1 MKRKRS
7 AVLMIAGVFLIVGAL
22 GLAMSNLY
30 EEQRGE
36 AYARQISNVLEERV
50 IAPVAVTETSQADVK
65 TMQTVCLEGQEY
77 IGVIEIPSLS
87 LELPV
92 QKECSDAQLKA
103 SPCRYSGSFL
113 NDSMILAGHNYKKHF
128 GSLSALQRG
137 DEVVFTDV
145 TGQIYHYAV
154 MEITSLDAYDTEEM
168 QSGDWDLTLFTCNF
182 DGQKRITVRCERLVR
197 G

>member
-7 AVLMIAGVFLIVGAL
+7 AVLMIVGAL

-87 LELPV
+87 LELPI

-128 GSLSALQRG
+128 GSISALQRG

>member
-1 MKRKRS
+1 
-7 AVLMIAGVFLIVGAL
+7 MIAGALLIVGAL
-22 GLAMSNLY
+22 GLSMSNLY
-30 EEQRGE
+30 EEQHGE
-36 AYARQISNVLEERV
+36 AYAEQISNILEERI
-50 IAPVAVTETSQADVK
+50 IAPVAVAETSQTSVK
-65 TMQTVCLEGQEY
+65 TMQAVCLEGQEY
-77 IGVIEIPSLS
+77 IGVIELPSLS

-113 NDSMILAGHNYKKHF
+113 DDSMILAGHNYKKHF
-128 GSLSALQRG
+128 GSLSALQTG

-145 TGQIYHYAV
+145 TGQVYHYAV
-154 MEITSLDAYDTEEM
+154 TEITSLDAYNTEEM

-182 DGQKRITVRCERLVR
+182 NGQKRITVRCERLIR

>member
-7 AVLMIAGVFLIVGAL
+7 AVLMIAGVLLIVGAL

-87 LELPV
+87 LELPI

-145 TGQIYHYAV
+145 TGQIYYYAV

>member
-1 MKRKRS
+1 M
-7 AVLMIAGVFLIVGAL
+7 AAGALLIVGAL

-30 EEQRGE
+30 EEQHGE
-36 AYARQISNVLEERV
+36 AYARQITNILEERV
-50 IAPVAVTETSQADVK
+50 IAPVTVAETSQTSVK
-65 TMQTVCLEGQEY
+65 TMQTVCLEGEEY
-77 IGVIEIPSLS
+77 IGVIKIPSLS

-113 NDSMILAGHNYKKHF
+113 DDSMILAGHNYKKHF
-128 GSLSALQRG
+128 GGLSALQRG
-137 DEVVFTDV
+137 DEIIFTDV
-145 TGQIYHYAV
+145 TGQVYHYEV
-154 MEITSLDAYDTEEM
+154 TDSISLDANDTEEM

-182 DGQKRITVRCERLVR
+182 DGQKRLTVRCGRLIR

>member
-7 AVLMIAGVFLIVGAL
+7 AVLMVAGALFIVGAL

-30 EEQRGE
+30 EEQYGE
-36 AYARQISNVLEERV
+36 AYAKQISNILEERV
-50 IAPVAVTETSQADVK
+50 IAPVAVAETSQTSVK
-65 TMQTVCLEGQEY
+65 TMQAVCLEEQEY
-77 IGVIEIPSLS
+77 IGIIEIPSLS
-87 LELPV
+87 LVLPV
-92 QKECSDAQLKA
+92 QKECSDAQLKT

-113 NDSMILAGHNYKKHF
+113 DDSMILAGHNYKKHF
-128 GSLSALQRG
+128 GGISALQRG
-137 DEVVFTDV
+137 DGVVFTDV

-154 MEITSLDAYDTEEM
+154 SEVVSLDAYDTEEM